1 MMESPPN
8 VRLMTYVF
16 QYNYLLAVTRVGVK
30 VRLRPDELTA
40 SSAALVTDVL
50 VGEFVDAFK
59 RFQGTIS
66 IPVEKCAMARSQVI
80 PFSDDSQVGGVSPP
94 PLRVEDSVDILWC
107 PGASKIDKSAGKPYT
122 VKLREAPTTSWTL
135 CSLYTT
141 YVKTVEA
148 GPSLIS
154 ARSFYNTL
162 QLSNAT
168 QVNESGKKLSV
179 SSAPDATR
187 VKFFYLF
194 VKNKTSAD
202 DSQPDQRK

>member
-1 MMESPPN
+1 
-8 VRLMTYVF
+8 MTYVF
-16 QYNYLLAVTRVGVK
+16 QYNYLLAVTREGVN
-30 VRLRPDELTA
+30 VRWRPDALTA

-66 IPVEKCAMARSQVI
+66 IPVEKWAMARSQVI

-122 VKLREAPTTSWTL
+122 VKLREAPTTPTAASWTL
-135 CSLYTT
+135 RSLYTT